1 MLHKLF
7 THFLIAFLSAL
18 ITVGLIV
25 KNPIVIIALTIVFA
39 MIASHLLFTWI
50 EFLIKFIYNSK
61 KKMKN
66 KRKEVKL
73 KATFRYEKVGVRKT
87 FQHIIIGDSIES
99 CIGSAM
105 KFARD
110 HGYTVTSLDLL
121 TTE

>member
-1 MLHKLF
+1 MRKLLI
-7 THFLIAFLSAL
+7 HFLIAFLSAW
-18 ITVGLIV
+18 ITVGLVV
-25 KNPIVIIALTIVFA
+25 KNPIVIITFTTVFA
-39 MIASHLLFTWI
+39 VITSYLLLIWI
-50 EFLIKFIYNSK
+50 ESLIKFVYNSK
-61 KKMKN
+61 KKMKD

-87 FQHIIIGDSIES
+87 FQHTIVGDDIES

-121 TTE
+121 ATE